1 MNIKSIIERTNSLIE
16 SESLQIEIQ
25 IRESL
30 LHNVLHNLQRSTTLF
45 NCKFHSDKPR
55 FINYIPFGS
64 NYNHYKYVG

>member
-30 LHNVLHNLQRSTTLF
+30 LHNVLHNLQLSTTLF
-45 NCKFHSDKPR
+45 NCKFHLDKPR
-55 FINYIPFGS
+55 FI
-64 NYNHYKYVG
+64 H